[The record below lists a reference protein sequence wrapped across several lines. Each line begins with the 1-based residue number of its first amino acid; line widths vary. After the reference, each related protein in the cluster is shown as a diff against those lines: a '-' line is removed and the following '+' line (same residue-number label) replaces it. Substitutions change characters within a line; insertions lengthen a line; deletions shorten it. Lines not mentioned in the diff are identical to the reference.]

1 MEEGR
6 RGSVVRDNLL
16 LVVMEKRTIGVRE
29 RREIDT

>member
-6 RGSVVRDNLL
+6 RVSVVRDNLL